1 MRSFFEEGQSVI
13 GKLPRWSALPA
24 SKAKQGEETKTQQE
38 NATWF
43 RDCEAHFQTA
53 SIQGIIAGV
62 IGSQ

>member
-1 MRSFFEEGQSVI
+1 MSFFEEGQSVI
-13 GKLPRWSALPA
+13 DKLPRRIALPA

-43 RDCEAHFQTA
+43 RNCEAPVQTA

-62 IGSQ
+62 IRSQ